1 VLPEGVDIEFIPERK
16 QLTGRFGS
24 YSCEVQRIPG
34 GILSVRK
41 VEMAGGLFPAD
52 SYEELIKFY
61 KDISTAD
68 KVQAIL
74 VKNSP

>member
-1 VLPEGVDIEFIPERK
+1 
-16 QLTGRFGS
+16 
-24 YSCEVQRIPG
+24 
-34 GILSVRK
+34 
-41 VEMAGGLFPAD
+41 MAGGLFPAD